1 MIDVV
6 KYNKYNE
13 EEWNNLVSNSSVD
26 TFLFYRDFIDYHS
39 DRFTD
44 SSFLF
49 YKKGKVEAV
58 LPGNIDGK
66 TFYSHQGLTY
76 GGIIPS
82 KKMTSADILESFELL
97 NTALKTA
104 GIDNV
109 IYKALPLI
117 YQLSPV
123 QEDLYALFRLGAVKI
138 ACNLSSTIFQNSKIP
153 FNESRKSGLR
163 KATKFG
169 LTVSETD
176 NFESFYKILEN
187 NLLTNHGTKPV
198 HSLEEL
204 ILLKS
209 RFPNNIRLFCTSMNE
224 NIVGGCVVF
233 EMKKVV
239 HIQYIS
245 ANDAG
250 KEFGAL
256 DLLFDILINH
266 RYAHIPV
273 FDFGQSTENMGYY
286 LNKSLIFQ
294 KEGFGGRGV
303 VYDIYEYKL

>member
-6 KYNKYNE
+6 KYNKSNK
-13 EEWNNLVSNSSVD
+13 EEWDKLVSNSSVD

-49 YKKGKVEAV
+49 YKKGKIEAV

-82 KKMTSADILESFELL
+82 KKMTSVDILESFELL

-104 GIDNV
+104 GINKV

-117 YQLSPV
+117 YHLSPV
-123 QEDLYALFRLGAVKI
+123 QEDLYALFRLDAVKI

-163 KATKFG
+163 KAIKFG

-176 NFESFYKILEN
+176 NFEPFYKILES

-204 ILLKS
+204 FLLKS
-209 RFPNNIRLFCTSMNE
+209 RFPNNIKLFCTFMDE

-233 EMKKVV
+233 EMKKIV

-250 KEFGAL
+250 KELGAL

-266 RYAHIPV
+266 QYAHIPV
-273 FDFGQSTENMGYY
+273 FDFGQSTEKMGNY